1 LPCKIGDF
9 TFKNINKIDEF
20 VNHFHNVNLKYV
32 EKIKGFDPNK
42 IFVEHMLSVGFNN
55 SFIHTILSEEEDN
68 NLGAPAHNDGD
79 LETLLSTN
87 NFTRKKERVLV
98 RRAPQSPVVTPKNTK
113 SWSNAP
119 TTHPTRKFTNNISS
133 SGGENNPPSSRK
145 IESSHKLPL
154 KKKRKNVVQEEGDHR
169 IENDI
174 NNFSLEDMELEADIE
189 KMFPTIDQP
198 GNMAHQNSSLIIEN
212 ETFNEEESFTFQ
224 SGVFDKE
231 SKKLIIEKSDMKNK
245 KGESRSE
252 VDLKDMCSSQI
263 SRIHREIEDA
273 LDDSIGGLEAENTK
287 FKERIKELEDA
298 LMNLP
303 LLSSP
308 LSIVRPTTPIV
319 KLKGSSSLLTSERIY
334 VETNIKKK
342 MALIIE
348 AWEVLKSIV
357 SFGSRAHS
365 FHEYFQVDLK
375 N

>member
-1 LPCKIGDF
+1 MMVTWKHYLVL
-9 TFKNINKIDEF
+9 T
-20 VNHFHNVNLKYV
+20 
-32 EKIKGFDPNK
+32 
-42 IFVEHMLSVGFNN
+42 S
-55 SFIHTILSEEEDN
+55 
-68 NLGAPAHNDGD
+68 
-79 LETLLSTN
+79 
-87 NFTRKKERVLV
+87 FTRKKERFLV
-98 RRAPQSPVVTPKNTK
+98 RRAPQSPVVTPKNNK
-113 SWSNAP
+113 SWRNAP
-119 TTHPTRKFTNNISS
+119 MTHPTRKFTNNISS
-133 SGGENNPPSSRK
+133 SGGEKNPPSSER

-154 KKKRKNVVQEEGDHR
+154 KKKRNNVVQEEGGHC
-169 IENDI
+169 IENGI
-174 NNFSLEDMELEADIE
+174 NNFSLEDMELEENIE
-189 KMFPTIDQP
+189 KTFPTIDQP

-212 ETFNEEESFTFQ
+212 ETFNEEESFASQ
-224 SGVFDKE
+224 RGVFDKE

-263 SRIHREIEDA
+263 SRIHREIKDV

-298 LMNLP
+298 LMTLP

-319 KLKGSSSLLTSERIY
+319 KLKGSSSLLTLESIY

-357 SFGSRAHS
+357 SFGSREHS
-365 FHEYFQVDLK
+365 FHEYF
-375 N
+375 